1 VIVNDHIPYYNQ
13 KRGKDNH
20 YGMESIFTLSAA
32 VAAISQFESGWTW
45 LVLEDENLQVI
56 KTTNADA
63 PLTTRKKPLLTIDV
77 WSIPTT

>member
-1 VIVNDHIPYYNQ
+1 
-13 KRGKDNH
+13 
-20 YGMESIFTLSAA
+20 MESIFTLSAA